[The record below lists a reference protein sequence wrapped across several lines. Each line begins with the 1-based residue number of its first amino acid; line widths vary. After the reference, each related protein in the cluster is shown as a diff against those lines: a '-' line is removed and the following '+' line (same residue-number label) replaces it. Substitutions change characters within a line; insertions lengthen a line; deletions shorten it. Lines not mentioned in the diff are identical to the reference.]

1 MPKMLSVKEV
11 VDTLGI
17 SVATLWRLRKSGSF
31 PACRQLSAKRIGWTT
46 TDIAD
51 WMATR

>member
-11 VDTLGI
+11 VGTLGI

-31 PACRQLSAKRIGWTT
+31 PACRQLSAKRIGWSAD
-46 TDIAD
+46 DINGWLEA
-51 WMATR
+51 R